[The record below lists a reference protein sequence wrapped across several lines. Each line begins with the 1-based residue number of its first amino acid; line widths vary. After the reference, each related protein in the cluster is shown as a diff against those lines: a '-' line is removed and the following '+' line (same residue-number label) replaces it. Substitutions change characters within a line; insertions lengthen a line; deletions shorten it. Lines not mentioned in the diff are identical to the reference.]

1 MAVTVAVSGV
11 DPRGLELQAE
21 DTAEGEAVRTEEV
34 MVAEGT
40 SAVAAG
46 EAEDTTAATRVEEA
60 AVEGAEPVASEI
72 TKKKDDEPYLTM

>member
-46 EAEDTTAATRVEEA
+46 AAADTTAATRVEEA
-60 AVEGAEPVASEI
+60 AAEGAEPVASEI

>member
-1 MAVTVAVSGV
+1 
-11 DPRGLELQAE
+11 
-21 DTAEGEAVRTEEV
+21 

-46 EAEDTTAATRVEEA
+46 ASADTTAAIRVEEA
-60 AVEGAEPVASEI
+60 AAEGAEPVASEI